1 MTGTTTEAAWA
12 KLNLSLDVLGARSD
26 GFHDL
31 RMVMQSVDLHDDVT
45 VTLDDTGVCRA
56 ETNRSYLPCGADN
69 VAVRAAQVF
78 LSRAGLTCGVHI
90 RLHKRIPVCAGLGGG
105 SSDAAAVLRALE
117 RLTGAGFTR
126 AELEEMGAQVG
137 SDVPY
142 CVAGGTML
150 AEGRGERLTPVTPM
164 PRMPVVICKP
174 DFPISTPELFHRVD
188 ARTSRCRPDT
198 EGICAALADG
208 DMPRLARRM
217 YNVFEDV
224 LTHREGEI
232 AAIKS
237 RLLDGGALGEIYHAR
252 TVGFRRRNRPFVD
265 GFGSKDFVNSK
276 TAGGG
281 ALYDFGI
288 YHISLMLYLMG
299 MPAPRRM
306 SGQLYQK
313 IAMDEARRLESGFDV
328 EELGVGLVR
337 FDRQVTMDL
346 FESWAVHLDQMDPGI
361 LLGSKGGLKLE
372 PFSFHTTICDTE
384 LDCTGD
390 LEKMNFRW
398 LNTQPLEYAYAS
410 SEAHWIAALLG
421 RVPML
426 PTAQLALDTL
436 LIQDGI
442 RLSSQLGREVTAEET
457 IAASVSTAATI

>member
-1 MTGTTTEAAWA
+1 M
-12 KLNLSLDVLGARSD
+12 SIV
-26 GFHDL
+26 
-31 RMVMQSVDLHDDVT
+31 
-45 VTLDDTGVCRA
+45 
-56 ETNRSYLPCGADN
+56 
-69 VAVRAAQVF
+69 
-78 LSRAGLTCGVHI
+78 
-90 RLHKRIPVCAGLGGG
+90 
-105 SSDAAAVLRALE
+105 
-117 RLTGAGFTR
+117 
-126 AELEEMGAQVG
+126 
-137 SDVPY
+137 
-142 CVAGGTML
+142 
-150 AEGRGERLTPVTPM
+150 
-164 PRMPVVICKP
+164 
-174 DFPISTPELFHRVD
+174 
-188 ARTSRCRPDT
+188 
-198 EGICAALADG
+198 
-208 DMPRLARRM
+208 
-217 YNVFEDV
+217 
-224 LTHREGEI
+224 
-232 AAIKS
+232 KS
-237 RLLDGGALGEIYHAR
+237 RLVDGGALGEIYHAR

-457 IAASVSTAATI
+457 IAASVSTAAAI

>member
-1 MTGTTTEAAWA
+1 MDTVRIG
-12 KLNLSLDVLGARSD
+12 LLGAGMISQK
-26 GFHDL
+26 HL
-31 RMVMQSVDLHDDVT
+31 NMYAQIPEAQV
-45 VTLDDTGVCRA
+45 
-56 ETNRSYLPCGADN
+56 
-69 VAVRAAQVF
+69 VAVCSRTQQSAERCAQQFGIPNVYTDYTAMLQRDDIDAIDICLHGNLHASAAIQA
-78 LSRAGLTCGVHI
+78 LQAGKHVYCEKPL
-90 RLHKRIPVCAGLGGG
+90 AGSYYDGKAML
-105 SSDAAAVLRALE
+105 DAAAASGKTLHIQLGFLYRPYARAAK
-117 RLTGAGFTR
+117 RL
-126 AELEEMGAQVG
+126 V
-137 SDVPY
+137 
-142 CVAGGTML
+142 
-150 AEGRGERLTPVTPM
+150 
-164 PRMPVVICKP
+164 
-174 DFPISTPELFHRVD
+174 
-188 ARTSRCRPDT
+188 
-198 EGICAALADG
+198 
-208 DMPRLARRM
+208 
-217 YNVFEDV
+217 
-224 LTHREGEI
+224 
-232 AAIKS
+232 
-237 RLLDGGALGEIYHAR
+237 DGGALGEIYHAR

-328 EELGVGLVR
+328 EELGVGMVR

-457 IAASVSTAATI
+457 IAASVSTAAAI